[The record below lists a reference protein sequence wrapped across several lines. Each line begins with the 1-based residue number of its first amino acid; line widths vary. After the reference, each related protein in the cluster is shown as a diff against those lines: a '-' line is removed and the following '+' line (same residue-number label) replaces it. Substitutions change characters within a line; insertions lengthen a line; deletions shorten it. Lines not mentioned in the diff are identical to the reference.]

1 MKKSKQKININDFS
15 KHLFWD
21 VNRNN
26 LDLERSKKTIITNV
40 LDYGLINDWNMI
52 YSYYGIDEIA
62 KVVMNIRY
70 LDKKSIAFVSLLS
83 KIPKE
88 NFLCYT
94 TRQLNQTHWEF

>member
-1 MKKSKQKININDFS
+1 MKNSKQKININDFS

-40 LDYGLINDWNMI
+40 LDYGLINDWNII
-52 YSYYGIDEIA
+52 YNYYGINEIA
-62 KVVMNIRY
+62 KTMLDVRDLDEKSMNF
-70 LDKKSIAFVSLLS
+70 IAKLS
-83 KIPKE
+83 NIPKE

-94 TRQLNQTHWEF
+94 TKQLNRQHWVF

>member
-1 MKKSKQKININDFS
+1 MKKNISINDFS

-40 LDYGLINDWNMI
+40 LDYGLINDWDMI
-52 YSYYGIDEIA
+52 YNYYGIDEIA
-62 KVVMNIRY
+62 QAVINLKY

>member
-1 MKKSKQKININDFS
+1 MNSKEKININDFS

-40 LDYGLINDWNMI
+40 LDYGLINDWNII
-52 YSYYGIDEIA
+52 YNYYGIDEIA
-62 KVVMNIRY
+62 KTVINLKY
-70 LDKKSIAFVSLLS
+70 LDKKSITFISLLS

-88 NFLCYT
+88 KFLCYT
-94 TRQLNQTHWEF
+94 IKQSKPKHWEF